1 LDIEIIYGKFG
12 SGLASMLSLY
22 INMQVSLSAATR

>member
-1 LDIEIIYGKFG
+1 LEIDVFYEKFG
-12 SGLASMLSLY
+12 SGLALMLSQY